1 MRLPL
6 QPSRELTKTTTTT
19 KNNNA
24 LKNMIL
30 GRIMS
35 YTGIM
40 YMMNFDKKY
49 EKLKSAPLSEVKM
62 DI

>member
-1 MRLPL
+1 
-6 QPSRELTKTTTTT
+6 
-19 KNNNA
+19 
-24 LKNMIL
+24 MIL

-40 YMMNFDKKY
+40 YMMTFDKKY
-49 EKLKSAPLSEVKM
+49 EKSKSAPLSEVKM